1 MGLKEAMEYVEQI
14 GRRGVVRITEEGTSA
29 SAGAKNESQVTK
41 LRELKQMLDEG
52 LITSEDYEAKKREI
66 LSDM

>member
-1 MGLKEAMEYVEQI
+1 
-14 GRRGVVRITEEGTSA
+14 VRITEEGTSA